1 MCVHASIFKVVTHHT
16 CATALDNLNTVYKK
30 VMGIKGAQERAPEW
44 NPEGDLKGDSKG
56 DPEGDPKEDP
66 KGDPKGDLR
75 KHFNMMK

>member
-1 MCVHASIFKVVTHHT
+1 MCVQAGIFKVVTHHT

-56 DPEGDPKEDP
+56 DQKGIQKGIQKKIQKGIQKEIQ
-66 KGDPKGDLR
+66 KET
-75 KHFNMMK
+75 